1 MHEQLAFTAENRDAA
16 AIGSDDRYFQHFVG
30 IAFNRA
36 GQFPQEFKHL
46 LRGDEFSQVRL
57 KDIYRQM
64 RSITKRFHCHKRS
77 RSDRSQS
84 LLPASSSAAASCSS
98 PSSWLLL

>member
-16 AIGSDDRYFQHFVG
+16 AIGSDDRNFQHLVG
-30 IAFNRA
+30 TTFNRG

-46 LRGDEFSQVRL
+46 LRGDEFRQVRL
-57 KDIYRQM
+57 KDIHRQM

-84 LLPASSSAAASCSS
+84 LPASSSTAASCSS
-98 PSSWLLL
+98 PSS